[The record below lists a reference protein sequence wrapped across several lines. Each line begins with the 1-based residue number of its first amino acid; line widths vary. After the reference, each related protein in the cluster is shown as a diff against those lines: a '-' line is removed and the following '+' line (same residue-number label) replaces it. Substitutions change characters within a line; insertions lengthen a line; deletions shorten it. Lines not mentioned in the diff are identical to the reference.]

1 MNTKSKIAA
10 TVAALAFAVSLAVP
24 TSQAE
29 AKGGKWVT
37 GVAIGLGIATV
48 GAAIAT
54 SRAYAEPYYDDEPV
68 RCTWVRQY
76 NKYGEYVGKARVC
89 D

>member
-1 MNTKSKIAA
+1 
-10 TVAALAFAVSLAVP
+10 VSLAIP

-29 AKGGKWVT
+29 AKSGRWAT

-54 SRAYAEPYYDDEPV
+54 SRVYAAEPYYDDEPV
-68 RCTWVRQY
+68 RCTWIRQY